1 MRLQFGEMERMI
13 GCVGCGMRSLAKCK
27 GGIVMRIVMAGVM
40 QNQVEMAPILYQD
53 NLMRMQQGSE

>member
-1 MRLQFGEMERMI
+1 MI

-53 NLMRMQQGSE
+53 NLMRMQQGRE